1 MHCIP
6 VTRAPVRPYK
16 AARVIVH
23 PPYNTPAVRTDPV
36 VRERPAHPPTPSLP
50 PFCWSCLRPSGFARP
65 CLFRSHHRTVFAKKS
80 QFSTLILYSFCRTVH
95 IGTSVSIKMLSIFQT
110 NTTLGPFCGGKVWPM
125 WVFPVTW
132 MHPVALSCSG
142 ELPKCS
148 PIIRYA
154 GLASSFFLCL
164 LHDRSIQVM

>member
-50 PFCWSCLRPSGFARP
+50 PFCWSCFRPSGFARP
-65 CLFRSHHRTVFAKKS
+65 CLFRSHHRTVFATKS
-80 QFSTLILYSFCRTVH
+80 QFSTLILYSFCRSDQ
-95 IGTSVSIKMLSIFQT
+95 IGTSVSIKMLSIYFKTVQPSPSALFVVVRFGPCGSFLSHECT
-110 NTTLGPFCGGKVWPM
+110 PLHCPALG
-125 WVFPVTW
+125 
-132 MHPVALSCSG
+132 SCQSVHQ
-142 ELPKCS
+142 
-148 PIIRYA
+148 
-154 GLASSFFLCL
+154 SSN
-164 LHDRSIQVM
+164 I